1 MSWSWHAFWL
11 FLHIYAAIIAF
22 GPTFVFPLVGPMLEK
37 NPQHALFGY
46 RIFEV
51 IENRLVVPVALTM
64 PISGVGLIATTTI
77 DIVHTAWLLAGV
89 ILYVIAILIALLNQV
104 PATAHAIG
112 ILEGAHAGE
121 GGGEGPPAGL
131 MAQVNRARIGGMILA
146 LLLITIVILMV
157 TKPGTTAIR

>member
-1 MSWSWHAFWL
+1 MTWSWHAFWL

-37 NPQHALFGY
+37 NPQHALFGF

-64 PISGVGLIATTTI
+64 PISGVGLIATT
-77 DIVHTAWLLAGV
+77 DISILHTPWLLAGV
-89 ILYVIAILIALLNQV
+89 ILYAIALGIALLNQV

-131 MAQVNRARIGGMILA
+131 QTQVNRARIGGMILA

-157 TKPGTTAIR
+157 TKPGTTALR

>member
-37 NPQHALFGY
+37 NPQHALFGF

-64 PISGVGLIATTTI
+64 PISGVGLIATT
-77 DIVHTAWLLAGV
+77 DIAILHTPWLLAGV
-89 ILYVIAILIALLNQV
+89 ILYVIALGIALLNQV

-112 ILEGAHAGE
+112 ILEGAHAGD

-131 MAQVNRARIGGMILA
+131 QAQVNRARIGGMILA

-157 TKPGTTAIR
+157 TKPGTTALR